1 VTTGGQA
8 DRRTQLTRAAFEVFT
23 DRGYRN
29 SSVADIVTAAGLG
42 HGSFYNYFAN
52 RREILDAVID
62 LGLRERAPEL
72 SPPEEF
78 ADTLDE
84 FLDAMTAPWRA
95 LHSLSEAD
103 NKVVS
108 LMVFDAGAIDRQ
120 LTERVIEIFESI
132 ARSVQRQIDHGI
144 EAGYLRPGLDSK
156 VLGEMLVCASVAM
169 LLPGQ
174 GGSPLPG
181 GIDHVIDQAKELL
194 RAGLGK
200 PANAAPTSPTV

>member
-1 VTTGGQA
+1 VTTGAQS
-8 DRRTQLTRAAFEVFT
+8 DRRTQLTRAAFEVFA

-29 SSVADIVTAAGLG
+29 SSVADIVAAAGLG

-62 LGLRERAPEL
+62 LRLQEQAPEL
-72 SPPEEF
+72 SPPERL
-78 ADTLDE
+78 ADNLDE

-95 LHSLSEAD
+95 LHSLPEAE

-108 LMVFDAGAIDRQ
+108 LIVFDAGAIDER
-120 LTERVIEIFESI
+120 LTQRVIEIFESI

-144 EAGYLRPGLDSK
+144 EVGYLRPSLDSK

-181 GIDHVIDQAKELL
+181 GIDHVIDQAKDLL
-194 RAGLGK
+194 RAGLGQ
-200 PANAAPTSPTV
+200 PVNFGATSSTV